1 MAWNQGVQERV
12 SATSSMLGQIKG
24 IKMMGLS
31 PFFSDHIQGL
41 RQKEINL
48 SLKFRYIIVLLE
60 VIGKSTVR
68 LVAICEFF

>member
-1 MAWNQGVQERV
+1 
-12 SATSSMLGQIKG
+12 MLGQIKG

-68 LVAICEFF
+68 CGRNL

>member
-1 MAWNQGVQERV
+1 
-12 SATSSMLGQIKG
+12 
-24 IKMMGLS
+24 MMGLS

-68 LVAICEFF
+68 CGRNLWVFLTSTQGT